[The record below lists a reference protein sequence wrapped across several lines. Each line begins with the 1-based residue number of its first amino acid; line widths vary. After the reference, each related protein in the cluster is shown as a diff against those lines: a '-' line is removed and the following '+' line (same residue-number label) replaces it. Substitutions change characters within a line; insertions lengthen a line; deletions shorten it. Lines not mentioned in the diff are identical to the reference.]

1 MTDVVEQLRLFAEN
15 YADGVAG
22 MTPQDHFAWEA
33 ADEIERLRAQIEH
46 LRTLL
51 ADHRYSL

>member
-1 MTDVVEQLRLFAEN
+1 MTDIVEQLRLFAEN